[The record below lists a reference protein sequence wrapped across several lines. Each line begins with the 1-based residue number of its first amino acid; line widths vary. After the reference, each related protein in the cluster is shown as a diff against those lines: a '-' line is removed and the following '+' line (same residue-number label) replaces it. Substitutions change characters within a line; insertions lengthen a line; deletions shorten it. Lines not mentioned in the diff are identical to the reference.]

1 MCAPGGSS
9 YVRHMTCSRIIR
21 MLAFATLLGVGAT
34 FGFRDGIVAGVI
46 VFVLVVP
53 FEKLFRRHDQ
63 RLRRPGL
70 GTDLAHVV
78 ARPVL
83 APVGL
88 VVAVV
93 VGALSFAWLP
103 GLALRPIVGALPGW
117 ARVAAG
123 VALFDLA
130 AYWAHRWSHEV
141 PFLWRFH
148 SVHHSAAHLDWV
160 SGFRVH
166 PADGALLAPPFV
178 LLLGAGFTPATVG
191 ALAVVQGVVG
201 LFLHANVRWPA
212 PAPAGRRHPRVP
224 PLAPRQ
230 RPRRVVDQLLG
241 PAAGVGPGV
250 RHLSRA
256 RRSPPAGLRDRHP
269 GAGRPRR
276 PAHLAAAGPAST
288 RLGPPPSGG
297 YRPPYRD
304 RGPAGSGAGVALDH
318 PAAAPRPRPLLI
330 PS

>member
-201 LFLHANVRWPA
+201 LFLHANVRWCLRPLQRVVATPEFHHWHHANDPDAWWTNYSGLLPVWDQVFGTYRVPA
-212 PAPAGRRHPRVP
+212 DRRPQVYGTDTPVPVDLVGQLTWPLRGLPRPGWVLRHPVATARRTATAARRGLGQVWHSTTRRRHPVP
-224 PLAPRQ
+224 VPF
-230 RPRRVVDQLLG
+230 
-241 PAAGVGPGV
+241 
-250 RHLSRA
+250 
-256 RRSPPAGLRDRHP
+256 
-269 GAGRPRR
+269 
-276 PAHLAAAGPAST
+276 
-288 RLGPPPSGG
+288 
-297 YRPPYRD
+297 
-304 RGPAGSGAGVALDH
+304 
-318 PAAAPRPRPLLI
+318 
-330 PS
+330 